1 MVEQFWATLE
11 SLRQF
16 WQGLS
21 AGLPALLVA
30 IVLLLLGWFFARIL
44 RRGVIRLLRLLR
56 IDVLAEKAGV
66 EDFLL
71 QGGVR
76 YTTVTLLADLL
87 YWLVLM
93 TVMLAA
99 LHTIG
104 LQNAPVLFN
113 KIISYV
119 PSVIVAALIL
129 MFGAFVAKLARAV
142 TFTYLSNIGISGAD
156 VIGHIAQWAM
166 LLFAVSVAL
175 EQLSI
180 GVQILVTA
188 FQLAFGALCLA
199 MAIAFGLGGKDWAA
213 SVLEKLRRR

>member
-1 MVEQFWATLE
+1 MVEQFRATLE

-16 WQGLS
+16 WLDLS
-21 AGLPALLVA
+21 AGLPGLLVA
-30 IVLLLLGWFFARIL
+30 ILLLLLGWLLARIL
-44 RRGVIRLLRLLR
+44 RRGLIRLLRLLR

-104 LQNAPVLFN
+104 LQNAPALFN

-129 MFGAFVAKLARAV
+129 MFGAFVAKIARAI
-142 TFTYLSNIGISGAD
+142 TFTYLSNVGISGAD

-213 SVLEKLRRR
+213 SVLEKLRKR